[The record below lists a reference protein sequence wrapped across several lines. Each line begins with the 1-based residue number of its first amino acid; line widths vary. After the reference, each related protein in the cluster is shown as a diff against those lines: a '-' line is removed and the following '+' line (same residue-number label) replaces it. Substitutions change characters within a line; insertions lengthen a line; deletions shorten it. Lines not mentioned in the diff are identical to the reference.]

1 MARLTIL
8 EYPDPRLRTIAAPV
22 TRFDAE
28 LKARIADMFETMY
41 EAPGIG
47 LAATQVDWHH
57 QLIVID
63 TTEDRSDPRVFIN
76 PEILSKEGRAA
87 GQEGCLSVPGIFDDV
102 ARAERV
108 RVRYQDADG
117 VTHEAELTEL
127 LGVCLQHEMDH
138 LNGKLFVDYLSELKR
153 QRIRRKLEKERR
165 DRGGRGRTQEA
176 AAEARL

>member
-28 LKARIADMFETMY
+28 LKQRIADMFETMY
-41 EAPGIG
+41 AAPGIG

-57 QLIVID
+57 QLLVID
-63 TTEDRSDPRVFIN
+63 ITEDHSDPRVFIN
-76 PEILSKEGRAA
+76 PEILEKEGKAA
-87 GQEGCLSVPGIFDDV
+87 GQEGCLSVPGIYDDV
-102 ARAERV
+102 PRAERV
-108 RVRYQDADG
+108 RVRYQDAEG
-117 VTHEAELTEL
+117 ATHEVELTGL

-165 DRGGRGRTQEA
+165 AGGARARAQEA
-176 AAEARL
+176 AQAGV